1 MKIQIAPGDVLSYLE
16 MCGVESAHLQRGMNF
31 RLRGGLSVVLMST
44 RPNAPYADEIQDGG
58 RTLIYEGHN
67 APLSVGIKADEI
79 DQPAHSPSGK
89 LTENGKFYQAVERYK
104 SEIGAPELVKVYE
117 KIRAGIWVYNG
128 VFRLVDAWQAEAQ
141 GRKVWKFRLEM
152 IDEAVEIA
160 PNDSAEREHARLIPS
175 HVKLEVWRRDAGVCA
190 KCGQSENLHF
200 DHILP
205 YSKGGTS
212 LSAAN
217 IQLLCQSCNLE
228 KSDKIE

>member
-44 RPNAPYADEIQDGG
+44 QPGAPYSDEIQDGG

-67 APLSVGIKADEI
+67 AQLCLGIKSDEI
-79 DQPAHSPSGK
+79 DQPAYSPSGK
-89 LTENGKFYQAVERYK
+89 LTENGKFYRAVERFK
-104 SEIGAPELVKVYE
+104 SGLEPPELVKVYE

-128 VFRLVDAWQAEAQ
+128 IFRLVDAWQAEI
-141 GRKVWKFRLEM
+141 GLRKVWKFRLELF
-152 IDEAVEIA
+152 DEAPEIA
-160 PNDSAEREHARLIPS
+160 PRDEEIEHARLIPS
-175 HVKLEVWRRDAGVCA
+175 PVKLEVWRRDAGVCA
-190 KCGQSENLHF
+190 KCGRSENLHF

-217 IQLLCQSCNLE
+217 IQLLCQSCNLQ
-228 KSDKIE
+228 KSAKIE